1 MEKHN
6 CEYCNKE
13 MVRQATAF
21 IKCPDKSCKGSHFGI
36 VSSDIKENV
45 RGVAHLLKKKV

>member
-1 MEKHN
+1 MEKHK

-13 MVRQATAF
+13 MLRHTMDF
-21 IKCPDKSCKGSHFGI
+21 IKCSDRQCEGSKFG
-36 VSSDIKENV
+36 VRHNEPREV